1 MPGRGGRFTEPY
13 RKRGRVRRG
22 PPDHSSR
29 PRSQPDLAEALC
41 DAITE
46 LTAERAARSYG
57 PQWIMLDT
65 VARHLSISDEEAQEA
80 VALALERHCILTD
93 GSAPP
98 HSVSLIWGG
107 GES

>member
-46 LTAERAARSYG
+46 LTAERAARSHG
-57 PQWIMLDT
+57 PQWIMVHS
-65 VARHLSISDEEAQEA
+65 VARYLGISEEQAQQA
-80 VALALERHCILTD
+80 VALAVQRHWIQTD
-93 GSAPP
+93 GSVPP
-98 HSVSLIWGG
+98 HSVALDWGLREG
-107 GES
+107 